1 MATQEGTPK
10 ENESKN
16 VSQPLCL
23 STLRSRVRAYIDKHQ
38 YDSAIFW
45 ADKLATLS
53 DAVEDIFWYAQT
65 MYYTGQYHRAIHL
78 ITSQKLDKNYA
89 ACRYLAAKC
98 HYECKEWQEALNIL
112 DLLDMSF
119 TRSTSAMN
127 TSLSESVPDSELTLS
142 IPNCENSIC
151 LLRGKI
157 YEAMDNR
164 GLASDYYREALRL
177 DVYCFEAFE
186 LLVNHHMLTAKEE
199 HELISSLPFAS
210 QCPPEEADIVKELY
224 QSRLKK
230 YDCPGKTD
238 LSPALIPLKNNLD
251 VIVSTAEQH
260 LYNCDFRAAYKIT
273 SKVLSKDPYNS
284 HCLPIHIAI
293 LVELKNS
300 NALFYLAHKLVD
312 YYPDK
317 SISWFA
323 VGCYYMLT
331 ENFLPARWFLSKATN
346 LERAH
351 GPSWLAFGHTF
362 GVNKDHDQAMA
373 AYFTASQIMRGC
385 HLPVLYIGLEYGLTN
400 NPKLAER
407 FFSQALS
414 IAPQDPFVL
423 HEMGV
428 IAFGNTNYEEAE
440 SHFLKALDRV
450 REVSREMLPERWE
463 SLLNNLGHV
472 SRKLGKYEEALEYH
486 KQAEILC
493 PQTASTYSAIGY
505 VHALMGNHS
514 EAVNYFHKALGLRKD
529 DTFSTTMLTNSMDAL
544 MSEITACDGADEDPH
559 FQNLSKSQRKRVKL
573 TDLFGNITKDET
585 IDDSKASFD
594 TTDHEPFAESSLS
607 MEEVEMEECS
617 TS

>member
-1 MATQEGTPK
+1 
-10 ENESKN
+10 
-16 VSQPLCL
+16 
-23 STLRSRVRAYIDKHQ
+23 
-38 YDSAIFW
+38 
-45 ADKLATLS
+45 
-53 DAVEDIFWYAQT
+53 

-78 ITSQKLDKNYA
+78 LTSRKLDKTYT

-119 TRSTSAMN
+119 SRSSSAAN
-127 TSLSESVPDSELTLS
+127 ISDSLPGTETTLL
-142 IPNCENSIC
+142 PNCENSIC

-164 GLASDYYREALRL
+164 SLAADCYREALKL

-199 HELISSLPFAS
+199 QELVSSLPFAS
-210 QCPPEEADIVKELY
+210 QCHPSEADIVRDLY

-230 YDCPGKTD
+230 YDCPGRVE
-238 LSPALIPLKNNLD
+238 LSPSLLPLANNLD
-251 VIVSTAEQH
+251 VIVSSAEQH

-284 HCLPIHIAI
+284 QCLPIHIAV
-293 LVELKNS
+293 LVELRNS

-331 ENFLPARWFLSKATN
+331 ENFLPARWFLSKATT

-373 AYFTASQIMRGC
+373 AYFTASQIMKGC

-428 IAFGNTNYEEAE
+428 IAFGNMDFEEAE
-440 SHFLKALDRV
+440 SHFLKALERV
-450 REVSREMLPERWE
+450 RDVCDEMLPERWE
-463 SLLNNLGHV
+463 PLLNNLGHV
-472 SRKLGKYEEALEYH
+472 SRKLKKYEEALEYH

-544 MSEITACDGADEDPH
+544 MSEISACDGADDDPH
-559 FQNLSKSQRKRVKL
+559 FPTPTKDSARKVKL
-573 TDLFGNITKDET
+573 TELFGSSQKDKSMVDSKDESL
-585 IDDSKASFD
+585 DDSKPGFD
-594 TTDHEPFAESSLS
+594 PVDSDPFAESSLS
-607 MEEVEMEECS
+607 IEEVEMEEYS